1 MQRLALS
8 IRYLPALVTVLLG
21 ACAQAPVMR
30 PPPADLAGIERQES
44 SAGPDDAADQMAD
57 VRGDRALQDPGGRIE
72 QIDCKVGTE
81 DLHARMALEAH
92 DGQVVSF
99 AYYSKW
105 RPRTCSLDMQHDDP
119 AAKWRVTANGDT
131 RVQTRH
137 GSFLIRALSDAY
149 EIEFLDVERQKF
161 CGMDGHT
168 NGTMTIRRGSGKPEC
183 SVTGLLDR
191 DGYAREVADVRYS
204 SAE

>member
-44 SAGPDDAADQMAD
+44 SAGPVDAADQMAD
-57 VRGDRALQDPGGRIE
+57 VQGDQALQDPGGRIE

-105 RPRTCSLDMQHDDP
+105 RPRTCSLDMQRDDP

-161 CGMDGHT
+161 CGMDGYT
-168 NGTMTIRRGSGKPEC
+168 NGTMTIKRGSGNPEC